1 MARKINPIRK
11 FLSNGAGKTIPWFLI
26 LAMVVLL
33 GAGFY
38 FQVPKVKAGTTA
50 ATTATIEN
58 VAPTVSD
65 VSLNS
70 QANFAPVENTIKSV
84 NITGKVVDTN
94 GAAEC
99 TTISAIAYRSGVSS
113 TCAANDNDCY
123 RGVTCSTSA
132 SGTVINCTC
141 AVSIWFHGDPT
152 DAGDYVAQWWTGSIL
167 ATDTSSATG
176 IGSSAA
182 SAPELTTLRAL
193 DVTTSIAYSTVA
205 PGANTGAT
213 NQNVTVTATGNAAI
227 DCSLKG
233 TNMTS
238 SSSKGTVLATKQ
250 KYDLAA
256 FTYASGGTTLSTSDA
271 ALELVCAKPSTH
283 PSDSTD
289 IIYWGL
295 GVDNGTPAAADY
307 SGTNTLTA
315 TPD

>member
-50 ATTATIEN
+50 ATTATVGN

-167 ATDTSSATG
+167 ATDTSSTTG
-176 IGSSAA
+176 IGSSAD

-213 NQNVTVTATGNAAI
+213 NQNVTVTTTGNAAI

-233 TNMTS
+233 TNMTGGVGGTILA
-238 SSSKGTVLATKQ
+238 SKQ
-250 KYDLAA
+250 HYDLAA
-256 FTYASGGTTLSTSDA
+256 FTYGGTEPVLSTSDA
-271 ALELVCAKPSTH
+271 AVELVCAKPIAH
-283 PSDSTD
+283 PSNSSD
-289 IIYWGL
+289 IVFWGL
-295 GVDNGTPAAADY
+295 GVDSGTPTGSY
-307 SGTNTLTA
+307 TGTNTFTVTA
-315 TPD
+315 D

>member
-38 FQVPKVKAGTTA
+38 FQVPKVKADTA
-50 ATTATIEN
+50 ATTATVGN

-205 PGANTGAT
+205 PGADTGAT
-213 NQNVTVTATGNAAI
+213 NQNVTVTTTGNAAI
-227 DCSLKG
+227 DCSVKG
-233 TNMTS
+233 TDMTGGVD
-238 SSSKGTVLATKQ
+238 GTILASKQ
-250 KYDLAA
+250 KYDLAT
-256 FTYASGGTTLSTSDA
+256 FTYSSGGTAFAAKDTDA
-271 ALELVCAKPSTH
+271 ALELVCAKPTAH
-283 PSDSTD
+283 PSNSSD
-289 IIYWGL
+289 IVFWGL
-295 GVDNGTPAAADY
+295 GVDAGTPTGSY
-307 SGTNTLTA
+307 TGTNTFTVTA
-315 TPD
+315 D